1 MKLRVNTDGKIRIS
15 EYYFQTLCMIF
26 WPGAKF
32 GAKADALDAE
42 SDADSPGVS
51 FDIRA
56 DADGVVAR
64 ATISDRTRLSSMERR
79 VDFDGGNTPEMTAKL
94 AAGSAMLAA
103 GADFMHYS
111 PSWGIMVGVR
121 PAKVAS
127 EYLRRGFSAAKTRA
141 ALRAEYSL
149 FPKKAA
155 LVTEIAQLEARI
167 AKPYYSGYCS
177 VYISIPFCPSR
188 CAYCSFVAYTSRKLT
203 ALIPAYVDALCREI
217 ELRFKLINELGL
229 KVAAVY
235 IGGGTP
241 TILTEE
247 QLRRVLECV
256 AANTDV
262 SALAEYT
269 LEAGRPDTITPEKL
283 HIAKKLGVTRVSVNT
298 QTIND
303 EVLKSI
309 GRAHTA
315 EDFYRA
321 FDMAVKSGIDCIN
334 TDLIAGLP
342 GENFL
347 SFSKSLDKVIEMRP
361 ENLTVHTFTVKKSAD
376 ILKHGASVYSRV
388 NKDAGKSVDY
398 SQIRAKETGYR
409 PYYVYRQK
417 NTVGNYENVG
427 FAMEGYEGLYNIF
440 MMEEIHSVISAGAGA
455 VNRLVMPRDCTGGQE
470 DTEAPKIRR
479 IFTPK
484 YPYEYLQESDAEA
497 RDAQMLEVNEKI
509 KSFYAGDSGNG
520 DAFEIK

>member
-1 MKLRVNTDGKIRIS
+1 MKLTVRSDGKIKVS
-15 EYYFQTLCMIF
+15 EYYFQMLCMIF

-32 GAKADALDAE
+32 GADSESE
-42 SDADSPGVS
+42 SDADSPSVS
-51 FDIRA
+51 FAVRA
-56 DADGVVAR
+56 DADGVAVR
-64 ATISDRTRLSSMERR
+64 ATIADRTRLSSMERR
-79 VDFDGGNTPEMTAKL
+79 VEYDTMHSREMTVKL
-94 AAGSAMLAA
+94 AAGAAILAA
-103 GADFMHYS
+103 GEDFMHYS
-111 PSWGIMVGVR
+111 PSWGVMIGVR

-127 EYLRRGFSAAKTRA
+127 DYLRRGFSAAKTRG
-141 ALRAEYSL
+141 ALRADYYL
-149 FPKKAA
+149 YPKKAA

-167 AKPYYSGYCS
+167 SQPYYSGYCS

-188 CAYCSFVAYTSRKLT
+188 CAYCSFVAYTSKKLI
-203 ALIPAYVDALCREI
+203 ALIPAYVEALCREI
-217 ELRFKLINELGL
+217 ELRFQLIRELGL
-229 KVAAVY
+229 KVATVY

-247 QLRRVLECV
+247 QLTRVLTTVSAC
-256 AANTDV
+256 TDV

-283 HIAKKLGVTRVSVNT
+283 RIAKRMGVTRISVNT

-303 EVLKSI
+303 EVLRSI

-315 EDFYRA
+315 DDFYRA
-321 FDMAVKSGIDCIN
+321 FERAVNSGIDCIN

-347 SFSKSLDKVIEMRP
+347 SFSKSFDRVLEMRP
-361 ENLTVHTFTVKKSAD
+361 ENVTVHTFTVKKSAD

-388 NKDAGKSVDY
+388 HKDAGKSVDY
-398 SQIRAKETGYR
+398 SQIRSKAQGYR
-409 PYYVYRQK
+409 PYYIYRQK

-427 FAMEGYEGLYNIF
+427 FALDGYEGLYNIF

-455 VNRLVMPRDCTGGQE
+455 VNRLVMPRDYTGSYESGE
-470 DTEAPKIRR
+470 SAKIRR

-484 YPYEYLQESDAEA
+484 YPYEYLQETDPAA
-497 RDAQMLEVNEKI
+497 RDAAMLAVNDKI
-509 KSFYAGDSGNG
+509 KQFYTGETGDETG
-520 DAFEIK
+520 FEIKAK

>member
-1 MKLRVNTDGKIRIS
+1 MKLTVISDGKIRVS

-32 GAKADALDAE
+32 GADSEADE
-42 SDADSPGVS
+42 DSPGVTFVITS
-51 FDIRA
+51 
-56 DADGVVAR
+56 DGGGVDAR
-64 ATISDRTRLSSMERR
+64 ATIADKTRLSSMQRR
-79 VDFDGGNTPEMTAKL
+79 VEFDGIYTHEMTVKL
-94 AAGSAMLAA
+94 AAGAAMLAA
-103 GADFMHYS
+103 GEDFMHYS
-111 PSWGIMVGVR
+111 PSWGIMTGVR

-127 EYLRRGFSAAKTRA
+127 DYFRRGFSAAKTRA
-141 ALRAEYSL
+141 ALRSDYFL
-149 FPKKAA
+149 YPKKAA
-155 LVTEIAQLEARI
+155 LVTEIAQLEAKI
-167 AKPYYSGYCS
+167 AQPYYSGYCS

-188 CAYCSFVAYTSRKLT
+188 CAYCSFVAYTSRKLL
-203 ALIPAYVDALCREI
+203 ALIPAYVDVLCREI
-217 ELRFKLINELGL
+217 ELRFRLIGELGL
-229 KVAAVY
+229 KVASVY

-241 TILTEE
+241 TILNEE
-247 QLRRVLECV
+247 QLRRVLETISSC
-256 AANTDV
+256 TDV

-283 HIAKKLGVTRVSVNT
+283 LIAKRLGVTRVSVNT

-303 EVLKSI
+303 EVLASI

-321 FDMAVKSGIDCIN
+321 YDMAVNSGINCIN

-347 SFSKSLDKVIEMRP
+347 SFSKSLDRVIEMRP
-361 ENLTVHTFTVKKSAD
+361 ENLTVHTFTVKKAAD

-398 SQIRAKETGYR
+398 SQIRAKEKGYR

-427 FAMEGYEGLYNIF
+427 FALNGFEGLYNIF

-455 VNRLVMPRDCTGGQE
+455 VNRLVLPRDCTGGY
-470 DTEAPKIRR
+470 DGDGGAPKIRR

-484 YPYEYLQESDAEA
+484 YPYEYLQNTDTDERE
-497 RDAQMLEVNEKI
+497 REMLAVNEKI
-509 KSFYAGDSGNG
+509 REFYADGADGGNG
-520 DAFEIK
+520 FEIKA